1 LLVDALRENA
11 QQATAGA
18 SHAMSTVRMGGW
30 REYRIDVVQ
39 SASDAAFFSSARRD
53 KDRVLTIASDGE
65 RQWQVLADRVV
76 TGPAAPPPS
85 ELADLVDAS
94 WLLDPTLGLS
104 DGSECW
110 LGGRRAY
117 RIVARYRDDAATGF
131 DWWKRLF
138 FPVVVIVDAETGL
151 VLRLTRFK
159 GGRPTMRQELRDV
172 TALDAGAG
180 FGFTPPAGLRVEDV
194 EASPAEDG
202 PGSRAWT
209 WSWDPPAR

>member
-1 LLVDALRENA
+1 QNGLVAPSFSATLHQWFAADALLAAVPQSVRGAGCGGVGLLVDALRENA

-18 SHAMSTVRMGGW
+18 SHAISTVRMGGW

-39 SASDAAFFSSARRD
+39 SASDAAFFSSSRRD

-117 RIVARYRDDAATGF
+117 RIVA
-131 DWWKRLF
+131 
-138 FPVVVIVDAETGL
+138 
-151 VLRLTRFK
+151 
-159 GGRPTMRQELRDV
+159 
-172 TALDAGAG
+172 
-180 FGFTPPAGLRVEDV
+180 
-194 EASPAEDG
+194 
-202 PGSRAWT
+202 
-209 WSWDPPAR
+209 